1 MAGQKQPASA
11 PKSSEKPEKQGKLIE
26 LDLVRERLQ
35 LVRCGKRVQQALEQ
49 NRHAIS
55 RLFNTGL
62 IFTRGGARAGRDL
75 LLAHQHL
82 DRMAETLLQAA
93 GGSLSQARTPQGME
107 ELLTELDV
115 LLEKTSALARR
126 NGAFFQ
132 P

>member
-1 MAGQKQPASA
+1 MAGQK
-11 PKSSEKPEKQGKLIE
+11 KTSSSHQAKMEEELPDNLI
-26 LDLVRERLQ
+26 DLEAVRERLQ
-35 LVRCGKRVQQALEQ
+35 LVRCGKRVQTALEQ
-49 NRHAIS
+49 NRQAIG

-93 GGSLSQARTPQGME
+93 GGTLSKNRSAQGME
-107 ELLTELDV
+107 ELFAELDL
-115 LLEKTSALARR
+115 LLEKTTALARR